1 MALPHVRHFAVI
13 IRKVHPLPGDQPL
26 KAKLLCDPEQIIF
39 TAAKVVRE
47 PDIFRR
53 LLQKVGKEFV
63 PGAERLVAQIFAL

>member
-1 MALPHVRHFAVI
+1 M
-13 IRKVHPLPGDQPL
+13 
-26 KAKLLCDPEQIIF
+26 CDPEQIIF